1 MHSPLRMLIAML
13 VFAVNLS
20 AQVVPAT
27 KNSPAIVDSD
37 SFLKAH
43 MRPAKTAK
51 PLTEIDKLLARMT
64 LKEKV
69 GQMTQLEIG
78 MISDGID
85 QQIKINPAKLR
96 KAIVEYGVGSILNVK
111 DEALPVERW
120 HEIIREIQAA
130 AAQTRLK
137 IPVLYGID
145 SIHGANY
152 IQGSTL
158 FPQPLGMAATWNP
171 ELMLKGSQISAAQTR
186 AAGIPWTFSPVLDV
200 GRNPL
205 WPRMYE
211 TFGEDPY
218 LASVMGVATVR
229 GYEGDDISSPQQ
241 VASCLKH
248 YVGYSFP
255 HSGQDRTTALIPDS
269 ILREFFL
276 PSFAAAIKA
285 GASSVMVNSGD
296 INGIPGHIN
305 KYLLTDVL
313 RGELGFQGMVVS
325 DWEDIKKVANV
336 HHAAADEKDATRK
349 AVLAGIDMSMV
360 PSDYSF
366 ADLLVAL
373 VNEGKVPMSRI
384 DEATR
389 RILALKWELGLFD
402 DPLRGI
408 SAKPIDKAQ
417 AEAAALAAAQESIV
431 LLKNANNVLPLAKT
445 ARVLVTG
452 PTADSLIPL
461 NNGWTYVWQ
470 GDRAKMYPAA
480 EYPTILGAIKAAL
493 PAANVSYVAGTTID
507 KETDVAAAVAAAK
520 DADVVI
526 ASLGEWSYTETP
538 GNIDDLGLPRAQL
551 NLVEQL
557 ATAGKPIILVLAQG
571 RPRIIHSITNLAS
584 AIVLAP
590 NPGNQGGRA
599 VADVLFGAVNPSG
612 RLPFTYPPAPNA
624 LITYDHKAYQN
635 GTQVFALSPFRPE
648 FAFGSGLS
656 YTTFTY
662 SDLKVSKNQMA
673 TNDRSG
679 VSVSVRVANTGQRA
693 GKEVVQLYLG
703 ARYASVAPAGKKL
716 KRFAKISLEPGE
728 AREVSF
734 NLAPADFALFNA
746 QGKPAMEETDFDVF
760 VGGLQQTVKVAGRA
774 AEARR

>member
-1 MHSPLRMLIAML
+1 MPSPFRMLIAVV

-20 AQVVPAT
+20 AQVTPAA

-37 SFLKAH
+37 AFLKAH
-43 MRPAKTAK
+43 IKPARSAK
-51 PLTEIDKLLARMT
+51 PSTEIDKLLARMT

-78 MISDGID
+78 MISDGVD
-85 QQIKINPAKLR
+85 QQIKVNPAKLR

-186 AAGIPWTFSPVLDV
+186 ATGIPWTFSPVLDV
-200 GRNPL
+200 GRNPV
-205 WPRMYE
+205 WPRMWE

-229 GYEGDDISSPQQ
+229 GYEGSDVSSPQQ

-269 ILREFFL
+269 VLREFFL
-276 PSFAAAIKA
+276 PSFAAAVKA
-285 GASSVMVNSGD
+285 GARTVMVNSGD

-389 RILALKWELGLFD
+389 RVLALKSELGLFD

-408 SAKPIDKAQ
+408 SEKPGDKAE
-417 AEAAALAAAQESIV
+417 AEAAALVAAQESIV
-431 LLKNANNVLPLAKT
+431 LLKNANNLLPLAKT

-461 NNGWTYVWQ
+461 NNGWSYVWQ
-470 GDRAKMYPAA
+470 GDRPKLYPA
-480 EYPTILGAIKAAL
+480 EYPTILGAIKASL
-493 PAANVSYVAGTTID
+493 PAANVTYVAGTTID

-551 NLVEQL
+551 RLVEQL
-557 ATAGKPIILVLAQG
+557 ATAGKPIVLVMAQG

-599 VADVLFGAVNPSG
+599 VADVLFGVVNPSG

-624 LITYDHKAYQN
+624 LITYDHKGYQS
-635 GTQVFALSPFRPE
+635 GTQVFALSAFRPE

-662 SDLKVSKNQMA
+662 SDLKVSKTQMA

-716 KRFAKISLEPGE
+716 KRFAKVSLEPGE
-728 AREVSF
+728 SREVSF
-734 NLAPADFALFNA
+734 NLVPADFALFNA
-746 QGKPAMEETDFDVF
+746 QGKLAMEETDFDVF
-760 VGGLQQTVKVAGRA
+760 VGGLQQSVKVAGRGP
-774 AEARR
+774 EARR